1 MPALTPVGLPPLGEA
16 EVNRGQ
22 EVARGAPVPTPKPC
36 LAGVSCD
43 AAWPLPSSHGQRSWR
58 LPPAPPPPKAA
69 VREEARVAPA
79 SPFRSRFALNR
90 PESLSAR
97 QYDLGVWCDGARQ
110 PIVTRG
116 TCHQHAGRNPTG
128 RLPPTWHTW
137 GWGWHLRSRA
147 RAQGSPRGAFPRT
160 LKWPISLVRF
170 CFFFFF
176 LLAEIIVF

>member
-97 QYDLGVWCDGARQ
+97 QYDLGVWCDGARR

-128 RLPPTWHTW
+128 RLPPHVAHPGAGVGT
-137 GWGWHLRSRA
+137 SEA
-147 RAQGSPRGAFPRT
+147 EPEPRGVPEARSPEPSNGPFP
-160 LKWPISLVRF
+160 WFGSV
-170 CFFFFF
+170 FFF